1 MNKLTK
7 VIINGAL
14 FFAVQT
20 AALAASEVEKP
31 VSDAEKITRLERIV
45 ENLQERVGQLEKLP
59 KSTNAA
65 SAKEEKID
73 PKSGWKYRD
82 SWLKLK
88 AGMTSNQV
96 ESILGHPIRIDNM
109 GSGYKK
115 FFYWGELPTGA
126 ISGYLEMYEGKIYKI
141 YLPEFHE

>member
-1 MNKLTK
+1 MNQLKIA
-7 VIINGAL
+7 VINGLL
-14 FFAVQT
+14 FFAVQNT
-20 AALAASEVEKP
+20 AFAAHEEVAGK
-31 VSDAEKITRLERIV
+31 SDIEKINRLESIV
-45 ENLQERVGQLEKLP
+45 ENLQERVGRLEKTP
-59 KSTNAA
+59 KSTN
-65 SAKEEKID
+65 SATIPEEKID

-88 AGMTSNQV
+88 VGMTSNQV

>member
-20 AALAASEVEKP
+20 AALAASEVETAT
-31 VSDAEKITRLERIV
+31 SDAEKINRLERIV
-45 ENLQERVGQLEKLP
+45 ENLQESVSRLEKMP
-59 KSTNAA
+59 KNTTSV
-65 SAKEEKID
+65 KEDKID

-88 AGMTSNQV
+88 VGMNSNQV
-96 ESILGHPIRIDNM
+96 DSILGRAIRIDNM

-115 FFYWGELPTGA
+115 LFYWGELPTGA
-126 ISGYLEMYEGKIYKI
+126 ISGYLEMYEDKIYKI
-141 YLPEFHE
+141 YIPEFHE

>member
-1 MNKLTK
+1 MNNKLTK
-7 VIINGAL
+7 VIFNGAL
-14 FFAVQT
+14 FFAVQAT
-20 AALAASEVEKP
+20 ALAASEVETT
-31 VSDAEKITRLERIV
+31 SDADKINRLERIV
-45 ENLQERVGQLEKLP
+45 ENLQERVGRLEKTP
-59 KSTNAA
+59 KSTN
-65 SAKEEKID
+65 SATIPEEKID

-88 AGMTSNQV
+88 VGMTSNQV

>member
-7 VIINGAL
+7 ATINGAL
-14 FFAVQT
+14 FFALQANV
-20 AALAASEVEKP
+20 LAASEVE
-31 VSDAEKITRLERIV
+31 SDAEKINRLERIV
-45 ENLQERVGQLEKLP
+45 ENLQERVGRLEKLP
-59 KSTNAA
+59 KLATV
-65 SAKEEKID
+65 KEEKID

-88 AGMTSNQV
+88 VGMTNSQV
-96 ESILGHPIRIDNM
+96 ESILGHPVRIDNM
-109 GSGYKK
+109 GSGYEK